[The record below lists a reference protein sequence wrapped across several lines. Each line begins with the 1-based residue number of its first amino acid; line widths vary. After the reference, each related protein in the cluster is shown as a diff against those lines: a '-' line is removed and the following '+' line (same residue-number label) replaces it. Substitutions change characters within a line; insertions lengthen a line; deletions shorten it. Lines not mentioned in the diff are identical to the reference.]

1 MIIIGADFGTGYIK
15 IAYLDRNGHPQMLKF
30 GGGDTSLMSCVYI
43 DMSGI
48 ILLGFEAF
56 CMMLCDPSRG
66 VLFWKRHIGT
76 DEIVLE
82 VDGKKYKAKDILK
95 IYIEHVKKVCE
106 SQTGDI
112 LKQMVMTVPANY
124 NDHQKKEV
132 RKAAES
138 CGVEVLKL
146 EHEPTASLLS
156 NYENNRAPGYYCI
169 VDVGAGTTDITI
181 AEISGD
187 SITVKGTSGVPKLG
201 GMDFSNRV
209 VQHVLDAFKNT
220 HGIVVTED
228 SHPQE
233 YQEIFQRAEKAKCAL
248 SEREKTVIVAVVDG
262 QPLSVEIT
270 RDQFNDM
277 CKDLIG
283 QVVDAADKALSETAV
298 SANQVNTF
306 VPVGG
311 GSLVSGIA
319 DAIEERFGQRPTS
332 RTDVHHSVAQGAVIA
347 ARLDIESRGEVV
359 VVDNVVL
366 PPLSMITRDVT
377 AHAIGVTVLKES
389 DQGLYNSVILRK
401 GIPFPSVEFPER
413 FKLADRD
420 QTDAVI
426 EILQGPHGARKD
438 ECQVLGTFELN
449 GLSRV
454 TDPGHEHIIIITMK
468 LDKDGVLT
476 ARARDSIDGIEAD
489 LQVEYS
495 NKAN

>member
-1 MIIIGADFGTGYIK
+1 MKT
-15 IAYLDRNGHPQMLKF
+15 
-30 GGGDTSLMSCVYI
+30 
-43 DMSGI
+43 
-48 ILLGFEAF
+48 
-56 CMMLCDPSRG
+56 
-66 VLFWKRHIGT
+66 
-76 DEIVLE
+76 IV
-82 VDGKKYKAKDILK
+82 
-95 IYIEHVKKVCE
+95 
-106 SQTGDI
+106 
-112 LKQMVMTVPANY
+112 
-124 NDHQKKEV
+124 
-132 RKAAES
+132 R
-138 CGVEVLKL
+138 
-146 EHEPTASLLS
+146 
-156 NYENNRAPGYYCI
+156 
-169 VDVGAGTTDITI
+169 TI

-389 DQGLYNSVILRK
+389 DQELYNSVILRK
-401 GIPFPSVEFPER
+401 GIPFPSVEFPEK